1 MNFFSDL
8 KKLVNY
14 YNSPVLT
21 INSLAQNPLVVKTKE
36 GGWYSFRIS
45 GIDGPSTY
53 FKDLIVDDFGQKWGV
68 IKNAGLFVYDDKG
81 TFENTQS

>member
-1 MNFFSDL
+1 MCFDDSQSL
-8 KKLVNY
+8 WA
-14 YNSPVLT
+14 
-21 INSLAQNPLVVKTKE
+21 INSLTQNPLVVKTKE
-36 GGWYSFRIS
+36 GAWYSFRIN

-81 TFENTQS
+81 TFENTNDDETQL